1 MSLKWHIRLADQ
13 AEQDLLEISKWTAK
27 NFGIQQAEH
36 YAETITLAIEAL
48 HDGPEILDFHCAYS
62 CPKVARK
69 VMDFDD
75 DKPLSDSV
83 TSKLAVAREQAIQKY
98 REIYI

>member
-1 MSLKWHIRLADQ
+1 MLLKVLNLSRTKKLQIRLLQ
-13 AEQDLLEISKWTAK
+13 KPSLWQPLPLS
-27 NFGIQQAEH
+27 N
-36 YAETITLAIEAL
+36 TIINDTDDD
-48 HDGPEILDFHCAYS
+48 DGPEILDFHCAYS

-83 TSKLAVAREQAIQKY
+83 TSRLAVAREQAIQKY
-98 REIYI
+98 REIYIQA

>member
-1 MSLKWHIRLADQ
+1 MPLKVLNLSRTKKLQIK
-13 AEQDLLEISKWTAK
+13 LLQKPS
-27 NFGIQQAEH
+27 QQLLPSN
-36 YAETITLAIEAL
+36 TLINDTDDN
-48 HDGPEILDFHCAYS
+48 DGPEILDFHCAYS

-98 REIYI
+98 REIYIQV